1 MKLKLGDLVME
12 EPLFNIGPALPPK
25 IGIIVE
31 IESPG
36 WNMGVLI
43 GGEIQKIASF
53 YLRLLSPGHAP
64 IPSEG

>member
-12 EPLFNIGPALPPK
+12 EPPLSPRGPPPE

-36 WNMGVLI
+36 WNVGVLI
-43 GGEIQKIASF
+43 GDEIQKIAFF
-53 YLRLLSPGHAP
+53 YLKLLSPGDALT
-64 IPSEG
+64 PSEG

>member
-12 EPLFNIGPALPPK
+12 ETLPRLSGRPPK

-36 WNMGVLI
+36 WNVGVLI
-43 GGEIQKIASF
+43 GGEIQKTASF
-53 YLRLLSPGHAP
+53 YLKLLSPGDALT
-64 IPSEG
+64 PSEG

>member
-12 EPLFNIGPALPPK
+12 EPLRPPRGPPPE

-36 WNMGVLI
+36 WNVSVLI

-53 YLRLLSPGHAP
+53 YLKLLSPGDTLT
-64 IPSEG
+64 PSEG